1 MGQASSGELQHP
13 GLTTIVDCGLLQ
25 YVTVILGFTVFS
37 TLPQHILLGFPMISN
52 LPQLQDCS
60 LHPSASS
67 DYGRAVERGA
77 KSIHQDFHAGP
88 GESMGN
94 PWGIHAE
101 SMGNP
106 LAEARS
112 RKQIFIVS
120 HGWFR
125 SLFRI
130 LGGLPWFTTYWYEM
144 IDSCNML

>member
-13 GLTTIVDCGLLQ
+13 DLTTIVDCGLLQ

-101 SMGNP
+101 SMRNP
-106 LAEARS
+106 WGIHWQKPEAGS
-112 RKQIFIVS
+112 KS
-120 HGWFR
+120 
-125 SLFRI
+125 SL
-130 LGGLPWFTTYWYEM
+130 
-144 IDSCNML
+144 